1 MYHHQGRLDE
11 AERYLHDSLDLLRR
25 IGDRTSEAHTLRSL
39 GDVYVDLPRLD
50 EAVTVLKEAEQIAH
64 NIGDQLSEAHTLRSL
79 GRAYGALGRLDEA
92 VACFRKCLPMLEG
105 VGDRRREAL
114 AWQSLGD
121 VYLDHRHFR
130 TRAPATNDACLS
142 FEPSATDEGRR
153 KPCTTLATRSRGWRT
168 RRTRGSGATT
178 R

>member
-50 EAVTVLKEAEQIAH
+50 EAV
-64 NIGDQLSEAHTLRSL
+64 
-79 GRAYGALGRLDEA
+79 
-92 VACFRKCLPMLEG
+92 ACFRKCLPMLEG

-121 VYLDHRHFR
+121 VY
-130 TRAPATNDACLS
+130 
-142 FEPSATDEGRR
+142 
-153 KPCTTLATRSRGWRT
+153 
-168 RRTRGSGATT
+168 
-178 R
+178 